1 MICRNRLDHIKR
13 SAERKHYLN
22 LFNKQKSN
30 LQKSWHILKMV
41 IDKRKCTPA
50 SIKFQSNGAI
60 PPTNKN
66 PSEYMPSTEVLF
78 AVSSVAENEIEK
90 IIGHLKKLIWLGRA
104 KASNS

>member
-22 LFNKQKSN
+22 LFNEQKSN

-50 SIKFQSNGAI
+50 YIEFQSNGAI
-60 PPTNKN
+60 PPTNKD
-66 PSEYMPSTEVLF
+66 PSEYWSFICCVICGWKRNRKDNWEF
-78 AVSSVAENEIEK
+78 EK
-90 IIGHLKKLIWLGRA
+90 AHMAGT
-104 KASNS
+104 S